1 MSEQLFDVVF
11 FGILQAGKDKETVL
25 QNMAAVFKTDANK
38 LAPYFSGGRKV
49 IKGKINAE
57 TAKKYQAALENVG
70 LVIKVEACE
79 IEQDKTQS
87 DVSDNKT
94 SSPSTQTEN
103 SRSDDGITIAPVGAD
118 VIEHPAEVAA
128 QKIADIS
135 NVSMAEV
142 GADVIENPV
151 SVSAQQIEDISG
163 ITMADVGSDVLENP
177 TTVVAQDI
185 DELTDVSLAEAGA
198 DLIEKPKPVTAAN
211 IPDTSGLSL
220 NEEKKQ

>member
-11 FGILQAGKDKETVL
+11 FGILQAGKDKETAL
-25 QNMAAVFKTDANK
+25 QNMAAMFKTDANK
-38 LAPYFSGGRKV
+38 LAPYFTGGRKV

-57 TAKKYQAALENVG
+57 TAEKYQAALENVG

-79 IEQDKTQS
+79 TKQDKAQP
-87 DVSDNKT
+87 DVTDNKT
-94 SSPSTQTEN
+94 SSPATES

-118 VIEHPAEVAA
+118 VIEHPAEVAV

-151 SVSAQQIEDISG
+151 SIPAQKIEDISG
-163 ITMADVGSDVLENP
+163 ITMADVGSAVLENP
-177 TTVVAQDI
+177 TAVVAQNI
-185 DELTDVSLAEAGA
+185 DELTDISLAEAGA
-198 DLIEKPKPVTAAN
+198 DLIENPKPITTAN
-211 IPDTSGLSL
+211 IPDTSELSL
-220 NEEKKQ
+220 NEEIEK